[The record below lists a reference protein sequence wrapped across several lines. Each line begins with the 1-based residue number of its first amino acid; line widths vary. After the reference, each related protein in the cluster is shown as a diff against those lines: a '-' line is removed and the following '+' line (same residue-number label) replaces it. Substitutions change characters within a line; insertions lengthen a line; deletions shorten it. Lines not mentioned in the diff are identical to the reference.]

1 MEEEELQLKSK
12 NKQHY
17 TSLVDP
23 QKTKKKQEDAH
34 YPHTKTS
41 RRTINSTYF
50 TYTISI

>member
-17 TSLVDP
+17 ILVVP